1 MLLEAGL
8 EVTIAQR
15 SEAGRK
21 ETNEDSMG
29 AMCPEVPALLAH
41 KGVVAVI
48 ADGVS
53 TAEAGR
59 EAAELCVKTFLGDY
73 YSTPETW
80 SVETSSRKVLNT
92 INEWLYAKGQH
103 PDAHRGHVSTLS
115 VLVLKSR
122 TAYVFH
128 VGDTRV
134 QLWRDG
140 KLRRLTRDH
149 TVQVS
154 GTEKYLARAMGFDT
168 KVEVD
173 LQRTSVEEGDVFLLT
188 SDGIHD
194 HVSEAELEAWLSE
207 APGRDTTQPGDRA
220 KHEDTTQLEH
230 HCGRLIRLA
239 SEQGSQ
245 DNLTC
250 QLLRVDRLPDA
261 SAAEYVD
268 RLGDLPFPPEL
279 SPGAAVDG
287 FVVREEL
294 HASRRSQLYLVEEP
308 ETQRLL
314 VMKTPS
320 VNYVDDPAY
329 IERFLLE
336 DWVGRRVKSRH
347 LQESV
352 EPPAHRS
359 YLYSLREY
367 LPGKTLAEW
376 IATHHRRGVPLR
388 EVGEVIRLVGE
399 CVRGLIALHR
409 REVLHQDL
417 KPGNVIVSEQ
427 GKVTL
432 IDYGSCAV
440 AGIDEIAAPI
450 ARDEILGT
458 ASYSAPEYALRLK
471 PSSRSDLFSL
481 GCLTYEMLTGQLPY
495 GEGLEQARTPA
506 DFERLCY
513 VPASQRNPHVPIWM
527 DRAIER
533 AVRIRAEE
541 RYAEL
546 TEFIYDLENPNP
558 DYLGEATAPL
568 LERASAGAWRLLALV
583 LLFTQALTLY
593 LLLGR

>member
-1 MLLEAGL
+1 MVHPASMLLEAGL

-15 SEAGRK
+15 SDAGRK

-29 AMCPEVPALLAH
+29 ALCPDLPALLAH
-41 KGVVAVI
+41 KGAVAVI

-59 EAAELCVKTFLGDY
+59 EAAELCVKSFLGDY
-73 YSTPETW
+73 FSTPETW

-92 INEWLYAKGQH
+92 INEWLYAKGRQH

-134 QLWRDG
+134 QLWRNG

-173 LQRTSVEEGDVFLLT
+173 LQRTSVELGDVFLLT

-194 HVSEAELEAWLSE
+194 HVSDAELEAWLSE
-207 APGRDTTQPGDRA
+207 VTSNRELP
-220 KHEDTTQLEH
+220 QLEH
-230 HCGRLIRLA
+230 HCERLIRLA
-239 SEQGSQ
+239 SEHGSQ

-250 QLLRVDRLPDA
+250 QLLRVDHLPDA
-261 SAAEYVD
+261 NATEYID
-268 RLGDLPFPPEL
+268 RLGELPFPPEL
-279 SPGAAVDG
+279 SPGALIDG

-294 HASRRSQLYLVEEP
+294 YASRRSQLYLVQEP
-308 ETQRLL
+308 ETKQLL

-320 VNYVDDPAY
+320 VNYADDPAY

-359 YLYSLREY
+359 YLYSLRQY
-367 LPGKTLAEW
+367 VPGKTLAEW
-376 IATHHRRGVPLR
+376 IAAHHRRGVPLR
-388 EVGEVIRLVGE
+388 DVGEVVQLVGE

-417 KPGNVIVSEQ
+417 KPGNVIVSED

-471 PSSRSDLFSL
+471 PSPRSDLFSL

-495 GEGLEQARTPA
+495 GEALEQARAPA
-506 DFERLCY
+506 DFERLRY
-513 VPASQRNPHVPIWM
+513 IPASQRNPHVPLWM
-527 DRAIER
+527 DRALER

-558 DYLGEATAPL
+558 DYLGEVTAPL
-568 LERASAGAWRLLALV
+568 LERASAGAWRMLALA

-593 LLLGR
+593 LLLAR